1 MVIQMKTAYLLLE
14 DGTAYKGYAM
24 GAERDL
30 SAGEA
35 IGEVVFNTDMTTS
48 QDLLQDPTYSGQIVV
63 QTYPLIG
70 NRGVDPV
77 SPSKFVASGYVV
89 REWCVEPT
97 DAHEFVTL
105 DEYLCGLGI
114 AGLCGVDTRALTRH
128 IRDHGVM
135 NGMIVDT
142 PDATPERI
150 SRLKAYRVPP
160 AVGKITVSKPQRWEA
175 ERPLYEIAIPDYGF
189 RVSILEHFLCRGCSC
204 TLYPA
209 HTPAEEILASDPDG
223 IVLSDGPGDPWDNP
237 EIIEILRALAESGR
251 PMFGWGLGHQLMAVA
266 AGMEIEKLPVGH
278 RGSNQPVRNL
288 ENGRVMV
295 TEQNHGYTV
304 ALRSVKA
311 DVAEAVLRN
320 VNDGTVEGLRY
331 REKPILTVQF
341 EPSDGNGYQD
351 TAWIFDAFV
360 RMLRESR
367 EKRG

>member
-1 MVIQMKTAYLLLE
+1 
-14 DGTAYKGYAM
+14 M

-105 DEYLCGLGI
+105 DEYLRGLGI

-142 PDATPERI
+142 PDASADRME
-150 SRLKAYRVPP
+150 RLKTYRVPP

-175 ERPLYEIAIPDYGF
+175 ERPLYELAIPDYGF
-189 RVSILEHFLCRGCSC
+189 RVSILEHFLRRGCSC

-209 HTPAEEILASDPDG
+209 HTPAEDILAAGPDG

-237 EIIEILRALAESGR
+237 EIVEILRALADSGR
-251 PMFGWGLGHQLMAVA
+251 PIFGWGLGHQLMAVA

-278 RGSNQPVRNL
+278 RAATS
-288 ENGRVMV
+288 
-295 TEQNHGYTV
+295 
-304 ALRSVKA
+304 RSA
-311 DVAEAVLRN
+311 
-320 VNDGTVEGLRY
+320 TS
-331 REKPILTVQF
+331 T
-341 EPSDGNGYQD
+341 
-351 TAWIFDAFV
+351 TA
-360 RMLRESR
+360 
-367 EKRG
+367 G